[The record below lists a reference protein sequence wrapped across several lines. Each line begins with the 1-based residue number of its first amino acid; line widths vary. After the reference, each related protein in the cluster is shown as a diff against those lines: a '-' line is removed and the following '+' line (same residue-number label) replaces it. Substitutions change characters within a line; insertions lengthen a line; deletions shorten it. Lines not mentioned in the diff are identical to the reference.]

1 MSVYRQPEEGKEIT
15 TVTDM
20 LQLGSEIDKARSS
33 IMNSFQTAESLLDEA
48 DKIYKVGHI
57 LCMEYYNHSCAH
69 FLAANNFLRR
79 TLSLNDECFQ
89 HWAHV

>member
-20 LQLGSEIDKARSS
+20 LQLGSEIDNARSS
-33 IMNSFQTAESLLDEA
+33 IMKSFQTAESLLDEA
-48 DKIYKVGHI
+48 DQIYKVGHI

-69 FLAANNFLRR
+69 FLAANNFSRR
-79 TLSLNDECFQ
+79 TLSLNDKCFQ

>member
-20 LQLGSEIDKARSS
+20 LQLGSEIDNARSS

-48 DKIYKVGHI
+48 DQIYKVGHI
-57 LCMEYYNHSCAH
+57 LYMEYYHHSCAL
-69 FLAANNFLRR
+69 FLAAHNISRR
-79 TLSLNDECFQ
+79 IFS
-89 HWAHV
+89 